1 MLEINKKET
10 IYYSGFSM
18 DPPETL
24 ELLVNF
30 QGRITSDQNQKIIK
44 LEEYKILSFWDKIE
58 QIGVWNWSKKY
69 PVKEPEL
76 EQLLDGYRWEL
87 KLRDRNG
94 KAKAARPRYTGGGQI
109 YCRADDTPDRRGPFQ
124 RRGRQ
129 VEGRVFKGGQ
139 GNAGRF
145 TNRPP

>member
-1 MLEINKKET
+1 MLDANKKET

-24 ELLVNF
+24 ELLINF
-30 QGRITSDQNQKIIK
+30 EGRITSDQNQKIIK

-94 KAKAARPRYTGGGQI
+94 KAKYCSGYMSFPRK
-109 YCRADDTPDRRGPFQ
+109 
-124 RRGRQ
+124 
-129 VEGRVFKGGQ
+129 FKDLIKEL
-139 GNAGRF
+139 NALFGSNIKF
-145 TNRPP
+145 

>member
-1 MLEINKKET
+1 MLETNKKET

-30 QGRITSDQNQKIIK
+30 EGRITSDQNQKIIK

-94 KAKAARPRYTGGGQI
+94 KAKYCSGYMSFPRK
-109 YCRADDTPDRRGPFQ
+109 
-124 RRGRQ
+124 
-129 VEGRVFKGGQ
+129 FKDLIKELNILFGS
-139 GNAGRF
+139 NIAG
-145 TNRPP
+145 

>member
-24 ELLVNF
+24 ELLINF
-30 QGRITSDQNQKIIK
+30 EGRITSDQNQKIIK

-94 KAKAARPRYTGGGQI
+94 KAKYCSGYMSFPRK
-109 YCRADDTPDRRGPFQ
+109 
-124 RRGRQ
+124 
-129 VEGRVFKGGQ
+129 FKDLIKEL
-139 GNAGRF
+139 NALFGSNIKF
-145 TNRPP
+145 

>member
-1 MLEINKKET
+1 MLDTNKKET

-30 QGRITSDQNQKIIK
+30 EGRITSDQNQKIIK

-94 KAKAARPRYTGGGQI
+94 KAKYCSGYMSFPRK
-109 YCRADDTPDRRGPFQ
+109 
-124 RRGRQ
+124 
-129 VEGRVFKGGQ
+129 FKDLIKEL
-139 GNAGRF
+139 NALFGS
-145 TNRPP
+145 NNKLAL